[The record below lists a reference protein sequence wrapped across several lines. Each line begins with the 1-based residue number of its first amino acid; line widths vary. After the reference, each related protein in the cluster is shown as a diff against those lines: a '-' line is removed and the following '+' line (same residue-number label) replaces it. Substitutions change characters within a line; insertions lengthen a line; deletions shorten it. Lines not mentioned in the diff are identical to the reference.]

1 MKETLRYLID
11 SLGSAVDQVDVEM
24 AEALVSRLLDAKR
37 VFVYGV
43 GRSGLVAKMLAVRL
57 VQLGMDVHF
66 VGDSTTPIV
75 TADDLVL
82 VVSSTG
88 GTMSAVQTANIAGRV
103 GACVVGITSNR
114 NSKLAHAADLL
125 ITIKIEESAE
135 RPIHAPLGTLF
146 EIASLTFLDSLVP
159 LLMSRLGQDESAMKS
174 RHAIWV

>member
-1 MKETLRYLID
+1 MKEMLRYILD
-11 SLGSAVDQVDVEM
+11 SVGKAVKHVDGELVE
-24 AEALVSRLLDAKR
+24 AFVGRLLEAKR

-43 GRSGLVAKMLAVRL
+43 GRSGLVAKAFAVRL

-75 TADDLVL
+75 SADDMVI

-103 GACVVGITSNR
+103 GACVVGMTSNR

-125 ITIKIEESAE
+125 IIIRVEEDAE
-135 RPIHAPLGTLF
+135 RTIRAPLGTIF
-146 EIASLTFLDSLVP
+146 EIASLVFLDSIVAI
-159 LLMSRLGQDESAMKS
+159 LMSRMGQDESAMRA